1 MVATDDGVEI
11 LGKGDPD
18 AGAVGKADVRCRGS

>member
-1 MVATDDGVEI
+1 MVAFDDGVEI
-11 LGKGDPD
+11 LGNGDPH